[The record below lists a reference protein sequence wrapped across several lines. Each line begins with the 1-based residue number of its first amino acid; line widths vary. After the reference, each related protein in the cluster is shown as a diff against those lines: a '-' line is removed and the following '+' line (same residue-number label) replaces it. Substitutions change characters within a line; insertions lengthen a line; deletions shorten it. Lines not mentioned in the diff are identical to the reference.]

1 MPHSLPN
8 PGSCSKSY
16 WHFYHRGNWDPETW
30 FMIKPR
36 VWRQSMLLT
45 KAFSITSL
53 HFSEH
58 GVQTEKVL
66 AMSSS
71 NWALVQKNEWFSHTL
86 TSLTMSQEMLWPRY
100 TNEDMH
106 TYAFTFSLY
115 IPNTDSHRYKYV
127 EVHTYARSGTK
138 LAWVKKLKKD
148 RISQERERER
158 EHPYSI
164 RYCSACSPYL
174 ITVHKTQIH
183 MPVTHSLNTHTYRQC
198 THPHIHI
205 IT

>member
-158 EHPYSI
+158 ESTLIQFGTVVPALLTLSLYIKHKSTCQSHIASI
-164 RYCSACSPYL
+164 
-174 ITVHKTQIH
+174 
-183 MPVTHSLNTHTYRQC
+183 
-198 THPHIHI
+198 HIHI
-205 IT
+205 DNALTLTFT